1 MRMPPWTAPL
11 RHMPWLVIAWGTK
24 AAAGLIAGYGAAAIA
39 GGAVGAWP
47 GGDLV
52 LFEDG
57 GLMLSETIRLH
68 ATGIRGVGLQAVL
81 LGVAMIPVGLVT
93 STLLMVSLD
102 EKERES
108 ASRVFARCGQHLW
121 PITVAWLVMTSFA
134 AGIGWVFHL
143 GLDAVRASLESSL
156 GARGGDLASMTVNG
170 LAALSLLVATIVHD
184 LVRATIVRKRV
195 GAVDAIAIAF
205 GMAKAHPIG
214 IAVAWWPR
222 AAGALL
228 LAIAGWEVGKRIGS
242 ASHGVAATMLAHQAI
257 AFACVAL
264 RASWLSRAMDLVEQW
279 AGGRRELP
287 AELQAVMDR

>member
-1 MRMPPWTAPL
+1 M
-11 RHMPWLVIAWGTK
+11 
-24 AAAGLIAGYGAAAIA
+24 
-39 GGAVGAWP
+39 
-47 GGDLV
+47 
-52 LFEDG
+52 
-57 GLMLSETIRLH
+57 
-68 ATGIRGVGLQAVL
+68 QAVL
-81 LGVAMIPVGLVT
+81 LAVAMIPVGLVT

-121 PITVAWLVMTSFA
+121 PITVAWLVMTSFG

-156 GARGGDLASMTVNG
+156 GARGGDLASMTVIG

-242 ASHGVAATMLAHQAI
+242 ANHGVAGIMLAHQGI
-257 AFACVAL
+257 ALACVAL